1 MRERRTI
8 VLLACLA
15 GVFSITMYRSSS
27 QISVIEHNENNNR
40 INLKNDKKNAD
51 DNDDYDHVQFSQTMR
66 NKSPVYSE
74 IMSSLTVDMTN
85 QTHFAS
91 NNTQIAEACLK
102 RFAAHLRSYIN
113 ERYFDFA
120 CFEKGI
126 DKLENELTHV
136 STFVMHMKP
145 RDRVILKRLVFESQK
160 LVEMQQSSELLKK
173 YNFLGLVDHE
183 LVSRMVELNVRLISL
198 KTMDDKLDSSVKN
211 YSRRLFDAWRD
222 MCLYEERFERL
233 VNISAFT
240 TADFRFQLDQAIVTI
255 EDLWSQVPEGEYN
268 VNDY

>member
-1 MRERRTI
+1 MRGRRTI

-15 GVFSITMYRSSS
+15 GVFSISINRSSG
-27 QISVIEHNENNNR
+27 QVSVIEHNENNDQ
-40 INLKNDKKNAD
+40 IYHNLNKKKNIN
-51 DNDDYDHVQFSQTMR
+51 NDDYNHVQSSRTMR
-66 NKSPVYSE
+66 NTSPIYSE
-74 IMSSLTVDMTN
+74 IMSSQTVDMTN
-85 QTHFAS
+85 RTHFAS

-120 CFEKGI
+120 CFERGI
-126 DKLENELTHV
+126 DKLENELTHI
-136 STFVMHMKP
+136 STFVTHMKT
-145 RDRVILKRLVFESQK
+145 RDRVILKRLIFESQK
-160 LVEMQQSSELLKK
+160 LVEMQHSSELLKK

-198 KTMDDKLDSSVKN
+198 KTMDDKLDRSVKN

-233 VNISAFT
+233 VNVSAFT
-240 TADFRFQLDQAIVTI
+240 TADFRFQLDQAAVTI

-268 VNDY
+268 VTDY

>member
-1 MRERRTI
+1 MRGRQTI
-8 VLLACLA
+8 VLLACLT
-15 GVFSITMYRSSS
+15 GVLSITMYRSSS
-27 QISVIEHNENNNR
+27 QISVIEHNENDNR
-40 INLKNDKKNAD
+40 INLNKNNKNAD
-51 DNDDYDHVQFSQTMR
+51 DNDDYDHVQSSQTMR
-66 NKSPVYSE
+66 NKSPIYSE

-85 QTHFAS
+85 QTHFAP
-91 NNTQIAEACLK
+91 NNAQSAEACLK
-102 RFAAHLRSYIN
+102 LFAAHLRSYIN

-120 CFEKGI
+120 CFEKSI

-145 RDRVILKRLVFESQK
+145 RDRVILKRLISESQK

-198 KTMDDKLDSSVKN
+198 KTMDDKLDRSVKN

-222 MCLYEERFERL
+222 MCRYEERFERL
-233 VNISAFT
+233 VNVSAFT
-240 TADFRFQLDQAIVTI
+240 TADFRFQLDQAAVTI
-255 EDLWSQVPEGEYN
+255 EDLWSQVPEGEYK